1 MITELTNVNLIKGN
15 LQENNK
21 KEVFEELAKMLFENN
36 RISSKEAF
44 LTDIEA
50 RETLSVTSMDGIA
63 YPHAK
68 SKAVT
73 EPAIAVGVKR
83 EGIEYGDE
91 EGVKPTV
98 FFMIASPDNGADHH
112 IYVLQELF
120 GKFSEEFIED
130 IHNAKDENQILNIL
144 INSQH
149 LGTLHLNEKMDQKNC
164 LKSSKA

>member
-15 LQENNK
+15 LQANNK
-21 KEVFEELAKMLFENN
+21 KEVFEELAQMLFENN
-36 RISSKEAF
+36 RISSEEAF

-50 RETLSVTSMDGIA
+50 REALSVTSMDGIA

-144 INSQH
+144 INS
-149 LGTLHLNEKMDQKNC
+149 
-164 LKSSKA
+164 

>member
-15 LQENNK
+15 LQANNK
-21 KEVFEELAKMLFENN
+21 KEVFEELAQMLFENN

-50 RETLSVTSMDGIA
+50 REALSVTSMDGIA

-73 EPAIAVGVKR
+73 EPAIVVGVKR

-91 EGVKPTV
+91 EGIKPTV

-112 IYVLQELF
+112 IYVLKELF

-130 IHNAKDENQILNIL
+130 IHNAKDEHQILNIL
-144 INSQH
+144 IQS
-149 LGTLHLNEKMDQKNC
+149 
-164 LKSSKA
+164 

>member
-15 LQENNK
+15 LQANNK
-21 KEVFEELAKMLFENN
+21 KEVFEELAQMLFENN

-50 RETLSVTSMDGIA
+50 REALSVTSMDGIA

-98 FFMIASPDNGADHH
+98 FFMISSPDNGADHH

-144 INSQH
+144 INS
-149 LGTLHLNEKMDQKNC
+149 
-164 LKSSKA
+164 

>member
-15 LQENNK
+15 LQANNK
-21 KEVFEELAKMLFENN
+21 KEVFEELAQMLFENN

-91 EGVKPTV
+91 EGIKPTV

-130 IHNAKDENQILNIL
+130 IHNAKDENQILNNL
-144 INSQH
+144 INS
-149 LGTLHLNEKMDQKNC
+149 
-164 LKSSKA
+164 

>member
-1 MITELTNVNLIKGN
+1 MITELTNVNLIKGD
-15 LQENNK
+15 LQTNNK
-21 KEVFEELAKMLFENN
+21 KEVFEELAQMLFENN

-50 RETLSVTSMDGIA
+50 REALSVTSMDGIA

-144 INSQH
+144 INS
-149 LGTLHLNEKMDQKNC
+149 
-164 LKSSKA
+164 

>member
-1 MITELTNVNLIKGN
+1 MITELTNVNLINGN
-15 LQENNK
+15 FQANNK
-21 KEVFEELAKMLFENN
+21 KEVFEELAQMLFENN

-50 RETLSVTSMDGIA
+50 REALSVTSMDGIA

-130 IHNAKDENQILNIL
+130 IHNAKNENQILNIL
-144 INSQH
+144 INS
-149 LGTLHLNEKMDQKNC
+149 
-164 LKSSKA
+164 

>member
-15 LQENNK
+15 LQANNK
-21 KEVFEELAKMLFENN
+21 KEVFEELAQMLFENN
-36 RISSKEAF
+36 RISSREAF

-50 RETLSVTSMDGIA
+50 REALSVTSMDGIA

-144 INSQH
+144 INS
-149 LGTLHLNEKMDQKNC
+149 
-164 LKSSKA
+164 

>member
-15 LQENNK
+15 LQANNK

-36 RISSKEAF
+36 RISSKEVF

-91 EGVKPTV
+91 ERVKPTV

-144 INSQH
+144 INS
-149 LGTLHLNEKMDQKNC
+149 
-164 LKSSKA
+164 

>member
-15 LQENNK
+15 LQANNK
-21 KEVFEELAKMLFENN
+21 KEVFAELAQMLFENN
-36 RISSKEAF
+36 RVSSKEAF

-50 RETLSVTSMDGIA
+50 REALSITSMDGIA

-68 SKAVT
+68 SKAVI

-83 EGIEYGDE
+83 EGIDYADE
-91 EGVKPTV
+91 EGIQPTL

-130 IHNAKDENQILNIL
+130 IHNTKNEHQILNVL
-144 INSQH
+144 VQ
-149 LGTLHLNEKMDQKNC
+149 
-164 LKSSKA
+164 A

>member
-15 LQENNK
+15 LQANNK
-21 KEVFEELAKMLFENN
+21 KEVFEELAQMLFENN
-36 RISSKEAF
+36 RISSREAF

-50 RETLSVTSMDGIA
+50 REALSVTSMDGIA

-130 IHNAKDENQILNIL
+130 IHNAKNENQILNIL
-144 INSQH
+144 INS
-149 LGTLHLNEKMDQKNC
+149 
-164 LKSSKA
+164 

>member
-1 MITELTNVNLIKGN
+1 MITELTNVNLIKDN
-15 LQENNK
+15 LQANNK
-21 KEVFEELAKMLFENN
+21 KEVFDELAQMLFENN

-50 RETLSVTSMDGIA
+50 REALSVTSMDGIA

-91 EGVKPTV
+91 EGIKPTV

-130 IHNAKDENQILNIL
+130 IHNAKDEHQILNIL
-144 INSQH
+144 IQS
-149 LGTLHLNEKMDQKNC
+149 
-164 LKSSKA
+164 

>member
-15 LQENNK
+15 LQANNK
-21 KEVFEELAKMLFENN
+21 SEVFTELAQMLFENN

-50 RETLSVTSMDGIA
+50 REALSITSMDGIA

-68 SKAVT
+68 SKAVI

-98 FFMIASPDNGADHH
+98 FFMIASPDNGADNH

-130 IHNAKDENQILNIL
+130 IHNAKDELQILNIL
-144 INSQH
+144 IQS
-149 LGTLHLNEKMDQKNC
+149 
-164 LKSSKA
+164 

>member
-15 LQENNK
+15 LKENNK
-21 KEVFEELAKMLFENN
+21 KEVFEELAQMLFENN

-144 INSQH
+144 INS
-149 LGTLHLNEKMDQKNC
+149 
-164 LKSSKA
+164 

>member
-15 LQENNK
+15 LQANNK
-21 KEVFEELAKMLFENN
+21 KEVFEELAQMLFENN

-50 RETLSVTSMDGIA
+50 REALSVTSMDGIA

-130 IHNAKDENQILNIL
+130 IHDAKDENQILNIL
-144 INSQH
+144 INS
-149 LGTLHLNEKMDQKNC
+149 
-164 LKSSKA
+164 

>member
-15 LQENNK
+15 LQANNK
-21 KEVFEELAKMLFENN
+21 KEVFKELAQMLFENN

-50 RETLSVTSMDGIA
+50 REALSVTSMDGIA

-130 IHNAKDENQILNIL
+130 IHNAKDEHQILNIL
-144 INSQH
+144 INS
-149 LGTLHLNEKMDQKNC
+149 
-164 LKSSKA
+164 

>member
-15 LQENNK
+15 LQANNK
-21 KEVFEELAKMLFENN
+21 KEVFEELAQMLFENN

-50 RETLSVTSMDGIA
+50 REALSVTSMDGIA

-130 IHNAKDENQILNIL
+130 IHNAKGENQILNIL
-144 INSQH
+144 INS
-149 LGTLHLNEKMDQKNC
+149 
-164 LKSSKA
+164 

>member
-15 LQENNK
+15 LQANNK
-21 KEVFEELAKMLFENN
+21 NEVFAELAKMLFENN

-50 RETLSVTSMDGIA
+50 REALSVTSMDGIA

-91 EGVKPTV
+91 EGIKPTV

-144 INSQH
+144 INS
-149 LGTLHLNEKMDQKNC
+149 
-164 LKSSKA
+164 

>member
-1 MITELTNVNLIKGN
+1 MSQKMITELTNVNLIKGN
-15 LQENNK
+15 LQANNK
-21 KEVFEELAKMLFENN
+21 KEVFEELAQMLFDNN

-50 RETLSVTSMDGIA
+50 REALSVTSMDGIA

-112 IYVLQELF
+112 LYVLQELF

-144 INSQH
+144 INS
-149 LGTLHLNEKMDQKNC
+149 
-164 LKSSKA
+164 

>member
-15 LQENNK
+15 LQANNK
-21 KEVFEELAKMLFENN
+21 KEVFEELAQMLFENN

-50 RETLSVTSMDGIA
+50 REALSVTSMDGIA

-73 EPAIAVGVKR
+73 EPAIAVGVER

-130 IHNAKDENQILNIL
+130 IHNAKEENQILNIL
-144 INSQH
+144 INS
-149 LGTLHLNEKMDQKNC
+149 
-164 LKSSKA
+164 

>member
-1 MITELTNVNLIKGN
+1 MITQLTNVNLINNN
-15 LQENNK
+15 LQANNK
-21 KEVFEELAKMLFENN
+21 KELFEELAGMLFENN

-44 LTDIEA
+44 LADIEI
-50 RETLSVTSMDGIA
+50 RESQSITSMDGIA

-91 EGVKPTV
+91 DGINPTV

-120 GKFSEEFIED
+120 GKFSDEFIQN
-130 IHNAKDENQILNIL
+130 IHNAKDEHQILNIL
-144 INSQH
+144 INS
-149 LGTLHLNEKMDQKNC
+149 
-164 LKSSKA
+164 

>member
-15 LQENNK
+15 LQANNK
-21 KEVFEELAKMLFENN
+21 KEVFEELAQMLFENN

-50 RETLSVTSMDGIA
+50 REALSVTSMDGIA

-68 SKAVT
+68 SKAMT

-144 INSQH
+144 INS
-149 LGTLHLNEKMDQKNC
+149 
-164 LKSSKA
+164 

>member
-15 LQENNK
+15 LQANNK
-21 KEVFEELAKMLFENN
+21 KEVFEELAQMLFENN

-50 RETLSVTSMDGIA
+50 REALSVTSMDGIA

-144 INSQH
+144 INS
-149 LGTLHLNEKMDQKNC
+149 
-164 LKSSKA
+164 

>member
-15 LQENNK
+15 LQANNK
-21 KEVFEELAKMLFENN
+21 KEVFEELAKMLFKNN

-50 RETLSVTSMDGIA
+50 REVLSVTSMDGIA

-144 INSQH
+144 INS
-149 LGTLHLNEKMDQKNC
+149 
-164 LKSSKA
+164 

>member
-15 LQENNK
+15 LQANNK
-21 KEVFEELAKMLFENN
+21 KEVFEELAQMLFENN
-36 RISSKEAF
+36 RISSREAF

-144 INSQH
+144 INS
-149 LGTLHLNEKMDQKNC
+149 
-164 LKSSKA
+164 

>member
-15 LQENNK
+15 IQANNK
-21 KEVFEELAKMLFENN
+21 KEVFEELAQMLFENN

-144 INSQH
+144 INS
-149 LGTLHLNEKMDQKNC
+149 
-164 LKSSKA
+164 

>member
-15 LQENNK
+15 LQANNK

-68 SKAVT
+68 SKAVK
-73 EPAIAVGVKR
+73 EPAIAVGVKH

-144 INSQH
+144 INS
-149 LGTLHLNEKMDQKNC
+149 
-164 LKSSKA
+164 

>member
-15 LQENNK
+15 LQANNK
-21 KEVFEELAKMLFENN
+21 KEVFEELGQMLFENN

-50 RETLSVTSMDGIA
+50 REALSVTSMDGIA

-144 INSQH
+144 INS
-149 LGTLHLNEKMDQKNC
+149 
-164 LKSSKA
+164 

>member
-15 LQENNK
+15 LQANNK
-21 KEVFEELAKMLFENN
+21 KEVFEELAQMLFENN
-36 RISSKEAF
+36 RISNKEAF

-144 INSQH
+144 INS
-149 LGTLHLNEKMDQKNC
+149 
-164 LKSSKA
+164 